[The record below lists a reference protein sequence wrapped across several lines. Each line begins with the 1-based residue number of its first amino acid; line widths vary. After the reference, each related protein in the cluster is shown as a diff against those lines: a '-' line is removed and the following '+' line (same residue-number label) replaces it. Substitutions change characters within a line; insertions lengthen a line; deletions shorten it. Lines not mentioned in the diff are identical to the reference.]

1 MCNNYSEGMYAS
13 FPDLKLRL
21 QTKLTFLL
29 IFSPLLLTFII
40 LSISR
45 LGRLLDKIRS
55 TLKID

>member
-1 MCNNYSEGMYAS
+1 MYAS